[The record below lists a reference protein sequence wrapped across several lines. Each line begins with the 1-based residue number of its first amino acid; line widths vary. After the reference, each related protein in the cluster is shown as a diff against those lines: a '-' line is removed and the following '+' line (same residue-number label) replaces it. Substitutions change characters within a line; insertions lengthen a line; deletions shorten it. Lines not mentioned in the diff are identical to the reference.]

1 MMGMMFKMIR
11 LGTCIKLNNLYKTKK
26 YKYSL
31 KYNTLIYK
39 LKISLLKKFISD
51 DDLIEYCIDTDLMTD
66 YYNEAPEYEDYYH
79 DRD

>member
-1 MMGMMFKMIR
+1 MIKI
-11 LGTCIKLNNLYKTKK
+11 GTLYRNKK